1 MDKIVKKYI
10 EEIRGKSKRPLTG
23 YGKTIM
29 KFDRNRLFKGHLG
42 SISYGAY
49 EDKTSYLTI
58 MNQYY
63 DAWIY
68 FNYNFESNKSEIS
81 ITVHALPTKYMAAFY
96 MKITENGKYNLQNQS
111 PTGIYDNK
119 SELHIDQMGGV
130 SITNTLFYD
139 EFVALGHFENIK
151 IVEEARIHMKR
162 FKSIIREN
170 GSSKDFCN
178 KIRMIKG
185 KDVFIAESLY
195 T

>member
-1 MDKIVKKYI
+1 MDKILKKYI
-10 EEIRGKSKRPLTG
+10 EETKGGSKRPFGG
-23 YGKTIM
+23 YAKTIM

-42 SISYGAY
+42 SISYGVY

-68 FNYNFESNKSEIS
+68 FSYNFESNKSEIS
-81 ITVHALPTKYMAAFY
+81 ITVHALPTKYMEAFY
-96 MKITENGKYNLQNQS
+96 KKVTHNGKYNLTNQS
-111 PTGIYDNK
+111 PTGIYENK

-151 IVEEARIHMKR
+151 VVEQARIYMKR

-170 GSSKDFCN
+170 GNSKEFCK
-178 KIRMIKG
+178 KISFIKDD
-185 KDVFIAESLY
+185 DVFIAESLY